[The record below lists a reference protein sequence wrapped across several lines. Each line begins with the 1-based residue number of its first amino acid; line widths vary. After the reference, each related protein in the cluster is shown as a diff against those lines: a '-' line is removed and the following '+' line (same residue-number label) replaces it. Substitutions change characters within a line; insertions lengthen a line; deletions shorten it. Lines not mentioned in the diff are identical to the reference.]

1 MFPALVV
8 TMLAGG
14 VDVSNPPPAG
24 GCILNN
30 LDFIT
35 VKIAQTWEGELL
47 QSSCL
52 KNFELDRKSS

>member
-1 MFPALVV
+1 
-8 TMLAGG
+8 MLAGG

-35 VKIAQTWEGELL
+35 VKIAQTWEGELS